1 MSLPFCFAAAVGKP
15 DSHAGELPVAYVQLV
30 PGSRATSSEL
40 IEYLTAR
47 IAERADHTEGNP
59 DRRPAPADAYRK
71 TRQGSPAAG
80 DCRAHVWFDAFGG
93 DWPFVRQWSAEC
105 FRAAGPEARHAGLD
119 RGDIAAVTNRAVLA
133 ADIKGVMD
141 QFAFPYDIDWRE
153 DDAV

>member
-1 MSLPFCFAAAVGKP
+1 
-15 DSHAGELPVAYVQLV
+15 
-30 PGSRATSSEL
+30 
-40 IEYLTAR
+40 
-47 IAERADHTEGNP
+47 
-59 DRRPAPADAYRK
+59 
-71 TRQGSPAAG
+71 
-80 DCRAHVWFDAFGG
+80 
-93 DWPFVRQWSAEC
+93 VRQWSAEC